1 MNKERNV
8 IEFYVLCNKLKN
20 VVRSGWLKWG
30 VNTKRVE
37 SIAEHIYGT
46 QMLAI
51 AMYSEYKYDLDL
63 KKALFML
70 ACHELEE
77 IVIGDLTPYEISK
90 EEKEEIG
97 HKAVKEV
104 LKSLIKKDEIND
116 IVLEF
121 DERKTKEALFAYH
134 IDKLECDIQCK
145 LYDEQGTVD
154 LSNQGNN
161 PIYKNDRVQYFMNKE
176 KNWSSMWIECDRYH
190 FEDDRNF
197 MDILDYIK
205 NNKIGNTNEKY

>member
-20 VVRSGWLKWG
+20 VVRTGWLKWG
-30 VNTKRVE
+30 VNVKRVE

-51 AMYSEYKYDLDL
+51 AMYSEYKYDFDL
-63 KKALFML
+63 KKVLFML

-97 HKAVKEV
+97 HQAVKDV
-104 LKSLIKKDEIND
+104 LKNLMNKDEINNL
-116 IVLEF
+116 VLEF
-121 DERKTKEALFAYH
+121 DKRETKEALFAYH

-145 LYDEQGTVD
+145 LYDEKGAVD
-154 LSNQGNN
+154 LSNQENN
-161 PIYKNDRVQYFMNKE
+161 PIYKNERVKHFIKQE
-176 KNWSSMWIECDRYH
+176 KDWSSMWIECDRYH
-190 FEDDRNF
+190 FEDDKNF
-197 MDILDYIK
+197 MNVLDYIK
-205 NNKIGNTNEKY
+205 ANKIGEQNEKH